1 MEKFICICNQTG
13 NRQIQKVGKAEED
26 TSRLHQIAQVR
37 NAFRNEYVMFACY
50 STIKIV
56 SNTCVAS
63 RETILASQKRRK
75 NMYYRIAI
83 QGDKSSP
90 WQWKSTNISSLDPL
104 IQFLRR
110 FHNLPQDH
118 LRVFSSSSRE
128 ELGEQLV
135 RENNGLGSNSVTAA
149 HFLQQRML
157 GSQQGTST
165 TTPTGSA
172 LNGSSRTDTHD
183 KSAAGSLESRQ
194 VGREHEAMRAGF
206 WNIMALAELK
216 SSSV

>member
-1 MEKFICICNQTG
+1 
-13 NRQIQKVGKAEED
+13 
-26 TSRLHQIAQVR
+26 
-37 NAFRNEYVMFACY
+37 
-50 STIKIV
+50 
-56 SNTCVAS
+56 
-63 RETILASQKRRK
+63 
-75 NMYYRIAI
+75 MYYRVAI
-83 QGDKSSP
+83 RQERDQLNRPLS
-90 WQWKSTNISSLDPL
+90 WQWQSTPLSSLNTL
-104 IQFLRR
+104 LQFLRLYR
-110 FHNLPQDH
+110 ALPQNR

-128 ELGEQLV
+128 ELKEQLV

-149 HFLQQRML
+149 QFLQQRML